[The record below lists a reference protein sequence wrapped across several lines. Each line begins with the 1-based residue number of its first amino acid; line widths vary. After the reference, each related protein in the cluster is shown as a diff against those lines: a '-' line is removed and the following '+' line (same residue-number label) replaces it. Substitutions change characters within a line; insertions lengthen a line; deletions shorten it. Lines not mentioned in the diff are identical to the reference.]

1 MIRRFDNRPAT
12 REQLR
17 RLVQVREHVG
27 EQLPRVRERKP
38 RVPQTAV
45 VLCVVCRKAY
55 PLHSH
60 DTLVCARARGLDG
73 NDLYVREHALVSLC
87 GGRCGAV
94 VSSPGAVCIG
104 CIGSHHA

>member
-38 RVPQTAV
+38 RVPQTAIV
-45 VLCVVCRKAY
+45 ICVSCRHSY
-55 PLHSH
+55 PLGSH
-60 DTLVCARARGLDG
+60 DPATCARKRGLDG
-73 NDLYVREHALVSLC
+73 NDLYVREHREVSLC
-87 GGRCGAV
+87 AGRCGALV
-94 VSSPGAVCIG
+94 TSAGALCVSCVREFGE
-104 CIGSHHA
+104 